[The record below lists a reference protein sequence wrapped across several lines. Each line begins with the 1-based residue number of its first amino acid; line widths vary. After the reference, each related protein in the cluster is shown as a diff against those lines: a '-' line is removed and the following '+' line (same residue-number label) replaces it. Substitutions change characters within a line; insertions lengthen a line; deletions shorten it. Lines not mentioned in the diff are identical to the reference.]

1 MPIKAKPGSSV
12 DEFMSL
18 LTPEQ
23 QAIAALLRD
32 LVEKA
37 APKASVSIKW
47 GMPVWEDSGMLCYIA
62 APKGCINFG
71 FYQQGTQLGDPDGL
85 LEGTG
90 QNMRHVK
97 LMSAGDVKKTL
108 FTKWVKAAVAINR
121 DGTR

>member
-1 MPIKAKPGSSV
+1 MPIKAKPGSTV
-12 DEFMSL
+12 DDFMSL

-32 LVEKA
+32 LVAKA

-47 GMPVWEDSGMLCYIA
+47 GMPVWEENGMLCYIA

-71 FYQQGTQLGDPDGL
+71 FYEQGTRLTDPDGL

-90 QNMRHVK
+90 KNMRHVK
-97 LMSAGDVKKTL
+97 LVRASDVKKAL
-108 FTKWVKAAVAINR
+108 FTKWVKEAVAINR
-121 DGTR
+121 SDAS